1 MILKTFVQTHYLTK
15 IGQQMMLM
23 ITIEMAVMTFLRMMT
38 MMVIA
43 FLILTM
49 IVHSLRHTETGLQ
62 HLKLTMMVMV
72 VRIQLKRILIVT
84 TMA

>member
-1 MILKTFVQTHYLTK
+1 MILKTFVQTQYLTK

-23 ITIEMAVMTFLRMMT
+23 ITIEMAVMTFLKMMM
-38 MMVIA
+38 MMVMVC
-43 FLILTM
+43 LILTM
-49 IVHSLRHTETGLQ
+49 IAHSLRHTETGPQ

-72 VRIQLKRILIVT
+72 VRIQPKRILIVT